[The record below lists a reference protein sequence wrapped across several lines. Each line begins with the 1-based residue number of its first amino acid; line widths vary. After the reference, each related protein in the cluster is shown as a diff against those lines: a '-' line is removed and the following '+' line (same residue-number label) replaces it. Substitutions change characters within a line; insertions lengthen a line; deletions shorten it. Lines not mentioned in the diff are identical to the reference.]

1 MKVLITG
8 ISGMAGSHLAEHLL
22 EKGGYDVHGTI
33 RWRSNRE
40 HIRHIENRLQLHE
53 CELRDPYAVLR
64 VLKNVRPDYIYHLA
78 SQSRVA
84 TSWISPQETLINNIT
99 AQLNLLEA
107 VRHLDL
113 TQVRIHVAGSSEA
126 YGMVE
131 SDEIPVKETN
141 PLRPLSP
148 YGVSKMT
155 QDALAYQYVK
165 SYGLYI
171 VRTRAFNHTGP
182 RRGDVFVTANFAR
195 QIVEIEM
202 GRRKPVIY
210 VGNLA
215 AKRDFTDIRDVVR
228 AYVLALETCQSGE
241 VFNIGMGKAYAI
253 KEVLDILLTMSA
265 IDIKVEQDP
274 KRMRPSDMPLM
285 VCDNSRF
292 CRKTGWWP
300 EISFEQSLSDLLDYW
315 RVRLRRCHKTGR
327 PDCLPQKVVTG

>member
-8 ISGMAGSHLAEHLL
+8 ITGMAGSHLAEYLL
-22 EKGGYDVHGTI
+22 KKGGYDVHGTI

-40 HIRHIENRLQLHE
+40 HIRHIEKQLSLHE
-53 CELRDPYAVLR
+53 CELRDPYAVLP
-64 VLKNVRPDYIYHLA
+64 VLKTVRPDYIYHLA

-99 AQLNLLEA
+99 GQLNLLEA

-113 TQVRIHVAGSSEA
+113 TETRIHVAGSSEA

-131 SDEIPVKETN
+131 PNEIPVKETN
-141 PLRPLSP
+141 SLKPLSP

-155 QDALAYQYVK
+155 QDALAYQYAK
-165 SYGLYI
+165 SYELKI
-171 VRTRAFNHTGP
+171 IRTRAFNHTGP
-182 RRGDVFVTANFAR
+182 RRGDVFVTSDFAR

-202 GRRKPVIY
+202 GRRKPIIH

-215 AKRDFTDIRDVVR
+215 ARRDFTDIRDVVR
-228 AYVLALETCQSGE
+228 AYVLALETCEPGD
-241 VFNIGMGKAYAI
+241 VFNIGSGKAYAI
-253 KEVLDILLTMSA
+253 QEVLDILLAMCA
-265 IDIKVEQDP
+265 LNIEVKKDP

-285 VCDNSRF
+285 VCDNTLF
-292 CRKTGWWP
+292 CQQTGWQP

-315 RVRLRRCHKTGR
+315 RIRLRRCYQTGR
-327 PDCLPQKVVTG
+327 PECMPQKVTAN